1 MLTLNLESWG
11 GMGAARMG
19 SNLGMDTVV
28 LDRVSHCSKSSKEL
42 HNLH

>member
-1 MLTLNLESWG
+1 
-11 GMGAARMG
+11 MGAARTG

-28 LDRVSHCSKSSKEL
+28 VESVSLCSKSSKEL